1 MRKILIVIDMQNDFI
16 DAALGTKEAVAIV
29 DAVKAKIRSYPV
41 GDVIATMDTHGEN
54 YMETQEGKYLP
65 VPHCIKGS
73 EGWQIRPDIAELLTG
88 AKIYEKPTFGSV
100 ALAAD
105 LKAIAEKYMCD
116 PRTVRI
122 FLMLNKNSS
131 EIILPAK
138 EEFFEALENFRDP
151 NKSIYRD
158 EFEDFLNTTYGEMDE
173 EEEEREPDW

>member
-1 MRKILIVIDMQNDFI
+1 MSTQVLSYSSPPFSHRRLSLPDLPEAKWSDFSK
-16 DAALGTKEAVAIV
+16 D
-29 DAVKAKIRSYPV
+29 
-41 GDVIATMDTHGEN
+41 H
-54 YMETQEGKYLP
+54 EG
-65 VPHCIKGS
+65 GM
-73 EGWQIRPDIAELLTG
+73 T
-88 AKIYEKPTFGSV
+88 
-100 ALAAD
+100 